1 MYKKTSELKHP
12 ESVCRTEALIWPICY
27 CRIQTSLSCCHRL
40 SSLETVHVGDEI
52 SADLRRSRARGRRKL
67 QINLKEKKKTEIKT
81 KKQIRRTVPQET
93 VDMRISSERQQHYDS
108 VVCFFLFSHALW
120 PAPQPERRR
129 VGGVEAAT
137 PPPGLVNENKCCD
150 F

>member
-1 MYKKTSELKHP
+1 MH
-12 ESVCRTEALIWPICY
+12 
-27 CRIQTSLSCCHRL
+27 
-40 SSLETVHVGDEI
+40 
-52 SADLRRSRARGRRKL
+52 
-67 QINLKEKKKTEIKT
+67 
-81 KKQIRRTVPQET
+81 QET

-137 PPPGLVNENKCCD
+137 PPPGLENENKCCD